1 MSMTTRRDE
10 SQGSSA
16 RHREIDP
23 EVDNHVRKLLTL
35 TIVSGVLYLT
45 TIITNIITGQI
56 THKAFED
63 APFGAP
69 PESLYWVGAVVGL
82 ILLVGMYMAVY
93 IPLRKR
99 LREGWYA
106 GAVFATV
113 GLIHAAL
120 SAVVRRETFSLACPA
135 LRWWWSTGSGCSL
148 PSARGCVRGSADPGP
163 RGGGYSGGPTATGRE
178 LIHGTGSAIP
188 EAMEHAQSLDTIG

>member
-1 MSMTTRRDE
+1 MSCITLVLGGIWRALALEKAVLIMSMTTRRDE

-16 RHREIDP
+16 RNREIDP

-45 TIITNIITGQI
+45 TIITNIVTGQI
-56 THKAFED
+56 THRAFED

-69 PESLYWVGAVVGL
+69 HESLYWVGAVVGL
-82 ILLVGMYMAVY
+82 ILLVGMYLAVY

-120 SAVVRRETFSLACPA
+120 SAVVAPGNLLLGLPGIILVIVNGMWLFIAFRPGVREGL
-135 LRWWWSTGSGCSL
+135 G
-148 PSARGCVRGSADPGP
+148 
-163 RGGGYSGGPTATGRE
+163 
-178 LIHGTGSAIP
+178 
-188 EAMEHAQSLDTIG
+188 

>member
-1 MSMTTRRDE
+1 MAALALEKAVLTMSMTTRRDE

-16 RHREIDP
+16 RNREIDP
-23 EVDNHVRKLLTL
+23 EADNHVRKLLTL
-35 TIVSGVLYLT
+35 TVVSGVLYLT

-69 PESLYWVGAVVGL
+69 PEGLYWVGAVVGL

-120 SAVVRRETFSLACPA
+120 SAVVAPGNLLLGLPGIALVVVNGIWLFIAFRPGVREGL
-135 LRWWWSTGSGCSL
+135 G
-148 PSARGCVRGSADPGP
+148 
-163 RGGGYSGGPTATGRE
+163 
-178 LIHGTGSAIP
+178 
-188 EAMEHAQSLDTIG
+188 